1 MKNKSSA
8 KRSHE
13 KQVCKVVAS
22 FIAKIKN
29 LTIDDIIS
37 PEEEEHNE
45 QAVDAL
51 IKCSSIEIVLEHTRI
66 ESYPEQIADNY
77 MVKNL
82 LKPLV
87 GKLTGKLPTPGHYR
101 LSIDVGAV
109 KGAKDTERVQ
119 KALIAWVQEKAPL
132 LELPVHKPSD
142 KHYIREKPCG
152 VPFEVAL
159 HRLERRDGK
168 FTIELVAPAEL
179 ETKRR
184 RRIKIALE
192 KKCPK
197 LSKAKGETRISVLLL
212 ELDDIC
218 LGDPIQTAKA
228 VTEELSQNDVPDE
241 IYLVETEAKPWVV
254 WVLKDGEALFS
265 DLEDWGPYD
274 LDPLQNNP

>member
-22 FIAKIKN
+22 FITKLKN
-29 LTIDDIIS
+29 LTIDEIIS

-66 ESYPEQIADNY
+66 ESYPAQIADKY

-82 LKPLV
+82 LKPLE
-87 GKLTGKLPTPGHYR
+87 GKLTGQLPTPGHYE
-101 LSIDVGAV
+101 LSIAVGAV
-109 KGAKDTERVQ
+109 KGAKDTERIQ
-119 KALIAWVQEKAPL
+119 KALIAWIQEKAPL
-132 LELPVHKPSD
+132 LELPIHKPSD
-142 KHYIREKPCG
+142 KHYVREKPRG

-159 HRLERRDGK
+159 HRFERRDGR
-168 FTIELVAPAEL
+168 FSIVLVAPAEL

-184 RRIKIALE
+184 QRIKIALE

-197 LSKAKGETRISVLLL
+197 LSKAKGETRTSVLLL

-241 IYLVETEAKPWVV
+241 IYLVETEAKLWVV
-254 WVLKDGEALFS
+254 WVLKDGKALFS
-265 DLEDWGPYD
+265 DLEDWGPYS
-274 LDPLQNNP
+274 LEPVAK